1 MTIKSI
7 NDEIRKVEKELIR
20 FSKRGFNIN
29 GIEFSGDV
37 MSTKAKLITL
47 KEVREL
53 IENFNN
59 KHRNTDKAFATDE
72 WYCSENEILDKI
84 NKEIL
89 GRIE

>member
-1 MTIKSI
+1 MTIKNI

-47 KEVREL
+47 QEVREL
-53 IENFNN
+53 IER
-59 KHRNTDKAFATDE
+59 KSNTRLCECIKIL
-72 WYCSENEILDKI
+72 NEILGSS
-84 NKEIL
+84 E
-89 GRIE
+89 